1 LTDLDLIGLGSAIV
15 DFAPVNPG
23 VSLSEIEGFTPSGGG
38 AVANLLVAASRL
50 GLRTGFVG
58 CVGDDEFGKFILRDF
73 EKEGVDVSHS
83 KQVRGVATSLA
94 FYSVDKKG
102 ERHYMFYRFPGY
114 SDPESRLKPR
124 DIDPEYI
131 AQSRAIHFSEALLR
145 SKSSR
150 DAVFKALRVGK
161 QHGLMISYD
170 PNVRSA
176 LWVNKKE
183 FNDVQRRALNFAD
196 VFLSTID
203 ELALISGTK
212 LVEKAMEKVR
222 DLGPSIMVI
231 RGKDHYRVASPESD
245 FKVPIFEVE
254 ALDTSGA
261 GDAFDAGF
269 LAGLLKKWPL
279 DKAVE
284 LGSAVAALKVMSVG
298 TRKGLPRLEA
308 ALKFI
313 EQRKTSTS

>member
-1 LTDLDLIGLGSAIV
+1 LADLDLIGLGSAIV

-23 VSLSEIEGFTPSGGG
+23 VPLSEVEGFIPSGGG

-50 GLRTGFVG
+50 GLSTGFVG
-58 CVGDDEFGKFILRDF
+58 CVGDDEFGRFILRDF
-73 EKEGVDVSHS
+73 EKEGVDVSHT

-94 FYSVDKKG
+94 FYSVDSTG
-102 ERHYMFYRFPGY
+102 ERHYIFYRFPRY

-131 AQSRAIHFSEALLR
+131 AHSRAIHFSEALLR

-150 DAVFKALRVGK
+150 DAVFKALRVGRR
-161 QHGLMISYD
+161 HGLMISYD

-183 FNDVQRRALNFAD
+183 FNDIQRRALSFAD
-196 VFLSTID
+196 IFLSTID
-203 ELALISGTK
+203 ELALVTGTK
-212 LVEKAMEKVR
+212 LVEKTIEKVTSW
-222 DLGPSIMVI
+222 GPSIMLI
-231 RGKDHYRVASPESD
+231 RSKDHYRVATSD
-245 FKVPIFEVE
+245 SYFKVPIFEVE

-261 GDAFDAGF
+261 GDGFDAGF
-269 LAGLLKKWPL
+269 LTGLLKKWPL

-284 LGSAVAALKVMSVG
+284 LGSAVAALKVMNVG
-298 TRKGLPRLEA
+298 TRKGLPRLEE
-308 ALKFI
+308 ALEFI
-313 EQRKTSTS
+313 RQRKTLIE